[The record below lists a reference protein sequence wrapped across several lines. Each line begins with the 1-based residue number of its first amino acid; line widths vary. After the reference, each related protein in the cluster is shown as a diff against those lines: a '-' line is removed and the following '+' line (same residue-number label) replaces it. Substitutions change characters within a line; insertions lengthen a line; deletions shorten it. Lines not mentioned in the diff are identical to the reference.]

1 MEKIPLTNLQT
12 NKKVIINNSFT
23 KDQSKAYDDLS
34 YWINSKYDKK
44 DYKRALIGPAGTGK
58 TFLIRAIISNCKFS
72 YSKIGLAA
80 PTHKA
85 VRVLRNSIID
95 IPCNCNTL
103 QSDLGLRLNLQSDNF
118 DVNNPPFD
126 PKGRIKVSE
135 YSLYIVDEASM
146 INRSYMELLER
157 ICLQSGVKLIVM
169 GDDSQLAPVN
179 ESYSSAFRNIKSNV
193 LKQIVR
199 QDDSNPVKKLLNM
212 LRMDIKMKTF
222 NFLNYIS
229 THKYET
235 DEGNTKGFYICN
247 TEEFNRAVIMNFND
261 EEFTKNINLC
271 RIVAYT
277 NKQVTMWNS
286 FVRNS
291 IIKDSNKSVI
301 TKNDLI
307 LSYVTIVDDFLSPI
321 ITNCEEYVIKDIIN
335 YVHPRYELKGFM
347 ITFTSIY
354 GGINTKPLFVVDHT
368 DINNI
373 TKYVAITKKF
383 IEDGKRYGSSSWK
396 NYYEFKNEV
405 LLITNI
411 LSSNQ
416 RILYS
421 RDLDYGFA
429 ITAHKSQGSTFE
441 NVLVDVNDIVYD
453 ANGRPYVDAQEIN
466 RRLYVACSRCKN
478 KLYLRYGR

>member
-1 MEKIPLTNLQT
+1 MATIPLVNVQT
-12 NKKVIINNSFT
+12 GKSVVISNSFT

-34 YWINSKYDKK
+34 NWIKSNYDKK

-58 TFLIRAIISNCKFS
+58 TFLIKAIINNCNLS
-72 YSKIGLAA
+72 YSRIGLAA

-85 VRVLRNSIID
+85 VRVLRNSISGT
-95 IPCNCNTL
+95 PCACNTL
-103 QSDLGLRLNLQSDNF
+103 QSDLGLRLNMNSDNF

-126 PKGRIKVSE
+126 PKGRIKVGE

-146 INRSYMELLER
+146 ISKSYMELLER
-157 ICLQSGVKLIVM
+157 ICLQSEVKLIVM

-179 ESYSSAFRNIKSNV
+179 ESYSSAFRNIRSNN

-199 QDDSNPVKKLLNM
+199 QDEDNPVKKLLDM

-235 DEGNTKGFYICN
+235 DEGNTKGFYVCN
-247 TEEFNRAVIMNFND
+247 TEEFNRSVIMNFND
-261 EEFTKNINLC
+261 EEFTKNIDLC
-271 RIVAYT
+271 RIVAFT
-277 NKQVTMWNS
+277 NKQVTIWNS

-291 IIKDSNKSVI
+291 IVKDSHKSVI
-301 TKNDLI
+301 TKHDLI

-321 ITNCEEYVIKDIIN
+321 ITNCEEYVVKDIVN
-335 YVHPRYELKGFM
+335 YIHPKYELKGFM
-347 ITFTSIY
+347 ITFTAIH
-354 GGINTKPLFVVDHT
+354 GGSNTKPLFVVDHT
-368 DINNI
+368 DINTI
-373 TKYVAITKKF
+373 TKYVAITKKL
-383 IEDGKRYGSSSWK
+383 IEDGRRYGSSSWK
-396 NYYEFKNEV
+396 HYYEFKNEV

-411 LSSNQ
+411 LNSNQ
-416 RILYS
+416 QIMYS

-429 ITAHKSQGSTFE
+429 ITTHKSQGSTFE

-453 ANGRPYVDAQEIN
+453 SNGKPYADAQEIN
-466 RRLYVACSRCKN
+466 RRLYVACSRCRN

>member
-1 MEKIPLTNLQT
+1 MATIPLVNVQT
-12 NKKVIINNSFT
+12 GKSVVISNSFT

-34 YWINSKYDKK
+34 NWIKSNYDKK

-58 TFLIRAIISNCKFS
+58 TFLIKAIINNCNLS
-72 YSKIGLAA
+72 YSRIGLAA

-85 VRVLRNSIID
+85 VRVLRNSISGT
-95 IPCNCNTL
+95 PCACNTL
-103 QSDLGLRLNLQSDNF
+103 QSDLGLRLNMNSDNF

-126 PKGRIKVSE
+126 PKGRIKVGE

-146 INRSYMELLER
+146 ISRSYMELLER
-157 ICLQSGVKLIVM
+157 ICLQSEVKLIVM

-179 ESYSSAFRNIKSNV
+179 ESYSSAFRNIRSNN

-199 QDDSNPVKKLLNM
+199 QDEDNPVKKLLDM

-235 DEGNTKGFYICN
+235 DEGNTKGFYVCN

-261 EEFTKNINLC
+261 EEFTKNIDLC
-271 RIVAYT
+271 RIVAFT
-277 NKQVTMWNS
+277 NKQVTIWNS

-291 IIKDSNKSVI
+291 IVKDSHKSVI
-301 TKNDLI
+301 TKHDLI

-321 ITNCEEYVIKDIIN
+321 ITNCEEYVVKDIVN
-335 YVHPRYELKGFM
+335 YIHPKYELKGFM
-347 ITFTSIY
+347 ITFTAIH
-354 GGINTKPLFVVDHT
+354 GGSNTKPLFVVDHT
-368 DINNI
+368 DINTI
-373 TKYVAITKKF
+373 TKYVAITRKL
-383 IEDGKRYGSSSWK
+383 IEDGRRYGSSSWK
-396 NYYEFKNEV
+396 HYYEFKNEV

-411 LSSNQ
+411 LNSNQ
-416 RILYS
+416 QIMYS

-429 ITAHKSQGSTFE
+429 ITTHKSQGSTFE

-453 ANGRPYVDAQEIN
+453 SNGKPYADAQEIN
-466 RRLYVACSRCKN
+466 RRLYVACSRCRN